1 MRGERVTHLERFR
14 TVANALDARFRIPG
28 IGLRVGYD
36 AILGLIPGAGD
47 IITGVLASYGL
58 LAGFRLG
65 APAPVLLR
73 MLGNI
78 ALDTLIGA
86 IPILG
91 DLFDIGWKGNLR
103 NLALLD
109 RWVADPAHV
118 ERRSVALLG
127 GIVLATLLV
136 FAAIVYLMLRAFAF
150 VIRG

>member
-1 MRGERVTHLERFR
+1 MRGERGHLERFR
-14 TVANALDARFRIPG
+14 GIANALDARFRIPG
-28 IGLRVGYD
+28 IGIRVGYD

-58 LAGFRLG
+58 LAGYRLG

-109 RWVADPAHV
+109 RWVGDPAHV
-118 ERRSVALLG
+118 ERRSVALIW
-127 GIVLATLLV
+127 GIALATLLM
-136 FAAIVYLMLRAFAF
+136 FAATIYIILRMLAF
-150 VIRG
+150 VFRV

>member
-1 MRGERVTHLERFR
+1 
-14 TVANALDARFRIPG
+14 VATALDSRFRIFG
-28 IGLRVGYD
+28 IRVGYD

-47 IITGVLASYGL
+47 IIAGLLASYGL
-58 LAGFRLG
+58 IAGFRLG

-78 ALDTLIGA
+78 ALDTVIGA

-118 ERRSVALLG
+118 ASRSAALIW
-127 GIVLATLLV
+127 GIGIATLAMLTV
-136 FAAIVYLMLRAFAF
+136 TGYL
-150 VIRG
+150 VIRILSMVFTG

>member
-1 MRGERVTHLERFR
+1 MTALERFR
-14 TVANALDARFRIPG
+14 VVANALDSRFRIFG
-28 IGLRVGYD
+28 FRLGYD

-47 IITGVLASYGL
+47 VIAGVIASYGL
-58 LAGFRLG
+58 VAGYRLG

-78 ALDTLIGA
+78 ALDTVIGA

-103 NLALLD
+103 NLALLE

-118 ERRSVALLG
+118 AQRSVALIWAIAVGMMVILLSSAY
-127 GIVLATLLV
+127 LAFRLI
-136 FAAIVYLMLRAFAF
+136 AAILS
-150 VIRG
+150 